1 MRIMTVELAV
11 PTILTMATFTEVNFT
26 IILLAATA
34 LYYWLMV
41 ELMKIF
47 KKLVLIEKGW
57 EKVLYFR
64 IVMVSPTSFTHDKL
78 AVKVLTELFLHS
90 FVVTIDNAIW
100 VKIIVLVIVYD
111 LKISLIIYLI
121 DS

>member
-1 MRIMTVELAV
+1 MTVELAV

-78 AVKVLTELFLHS
+78 AVKMVLTELFLYS
-90 FVVTIDNAIW
+90 FVVTIDTVVR